1 MRCIILKD
9 VGKLKEFNG
18 MLWGQRITVY
28 TDHKNLTRDG
38 LGLTSG
44 YFQIPLKREDV
55 PKSAF
60 VCKFG
65 QFEMTRMAFGLNN
78 AASTFQRT
86 MELALQGL
94 QWQTCLV
101 YIDDIIVFGENF
113 VDHIVRV
120 DEVLARIQ
128 DAGLKFKPEKCRIL
142 QTEVVFLGHIV
153 SKEGIKPDTSNVEK
167 IVNWPIPQTA
177 KQVKQ
182 FVATGSYY
190 RMFVRDFAKIA
201 RPMIDLTK
209 KRHLFFGL
217 NNVRYPLKPLRRHW
231 LALK

>member
-1 MRCIILKD
+1 
-9 VGKLKEFNG
+9 
-18 MLWGQRITVY
+18 
-28 TDHKNLTRDG
+28 
-38 LGLTSG
+38 
-44 YFQIPLKREDV
+44 
-55 PKSAF
+55 
-60 VCKFG
+60 
-65 QFEMTRMAFGLNN
+65 MTRMAFGLNN

-182 FVATGSYY
+182 LVATGSYY
-190 RMFVRDFAKIA
+190 RRFVRDFAKIA

-209 KRHLFFGL
+209 KEAPFL
-217 NNVRYPLKPLRRHW
+217 W
-231 LALK
+231 T